1 MELDIKYLK
10 SYQDKLN
17 QEAVRE
23 IYDEIPES
31 FIQFSNSKI
40 INYCLQQVK
49 GSAKHKQT
57 ARVLHS
63 WIENNVI
70 VINDEDKGKIRRF
83 DRLESIWLGI
93 VIEARKFGI
102 PLDSLKQTRRD
113 LTDSP
118 VKNFSLL
125 KFSILDTILR
135 NPKVLMILEDGFTN
149 VVSFETYT
157 KWISKGLF
165 PTHINFKLMDFISLE
180 YPNNAFGIDFK
191 LSNPYED
198 KDKMTL
204 LYFLKTG
211 DYKSIK
217 LHLDKSDIRLIE
229 NSNILAQ
236 NEDLMK
242 IISDWDFLKAE
253 IIINDEVIEIIT
265 L

>member
-1 MELDIKYLK
+1 MDITKLK
-10 SYQDKLN
+10 IAQDKFN
-17 QEAVRE
+17 QESVRE

-31 FIQFSNSKI
+31 FIQFSNSKV
-40 INYCLQQVK
+40 INYCLHQVK
-49 GSAKHKQT
+49 EKAKQERSS
-57 ARVLHS
+57 RVLNS
-63 WIENNVI
+63 WIEHNVI
-70 VINDEDKGKIRRF
+70 AINDEDKGKIRRF

-93 VIEARKFGI
+93 VVEARKFGI

-113 LTDSP
+113 LTQSP

-135 NPKVLMILEDGFTN
+135 KPKVLMILEDGFTN

-198 KDKMTL
+198 KNKMTL

-211 DYKSIK
+211 DYKYIK
-217 LHLDKSDIRLIE
+217 LHLDKGDVRLIE
-229 NSNILAQ
+229 DSNVLAQ
-236 NEDLMK
+236 NEELMK